1 MKDLIKASKTGDYKL
16 NEDSVEICGV
26 ILKQDDYSFSYQGL
40 NKDDV
45 EANSQIVVQ
54 LDTELNQE
62 LINEGYVRDT
72 IRVIQDYRKFKD
84 LIVDQRINLEIHCS
98 SKEVQSALE
107 EHLQTIQNETLSESI
122 KFVDSLDGHVVE
134 VGEYIIS
141 LNLK

>member
-1 MKDLIKASKTGDYKL
+1 MINYKL
-16 NEDSVEICGV
+16 NKDSVEICG
-26 ILKQDDYSFSYQGL
+26 LTLNHDDYTFSYQGL
-40 NKDDV
+40 DKDDV

-72 IRVIQDYRKFKD
+72 IRVIQDYRKLKD
-84 LIVDQRINLEIHCS
+84 LIVDQRIDLEIHSS

-107 EHLQTIQNETLSESI
+107 EHIETIQNETLSQSVT
-122 KFVDSLDGHVVE
+122 FVDSLDGHVVE
-134 VGEYIIS
+134 VGEFIIT